1 MIIQDILKLLSGN
14 GVFDRLNPQQ
24 SSTGNAGGQF
34 GFLSRGAAPQPAGLD
49 PNLDAI
55 LTSRNV
61 TRNRRDTAG
70 NNIPMGSQSYWSGPS
85 GLDAYKAM
93 QPKNTGPNLPGFG
106 GGGTQTA
113 IANII
118 NKVSAYK
125 SKNPNEVMTGN
136 SLRRVLGQR

>member
-24 SSTGNAGGQF
+24 SSAGNAGGQL
-34 GFLSRGAAPQPAGLD
+34 GFLTRGASTQPAGLD

-93 QPKNTGPNLPGFG
+93 QTKNTGSNLPGFG
-106 GGGTQTA
+106 GNSTQSS
-113 IANII
+113 ISEII
-118 NKVSAYK
+118 RKVSAHK
-125 SKNPNEVMTGN
+125 KANPNQVMTGN
-136 SLRRVLGQR
+136 LMRQIVG